1 MDTHFTPLDVT
12 KLEKKI
18 KQEPKHEGFDDIFNT
33 ILLLLA
39 TLTVFTAAIVFFL
52 LIQKQILI
60 FIQIQYNTIMIF
72 MLLVV

>member
-12 KLEKKI
+12 KLEEKI

-39 TLTVFTAAIVFFL
+39 TLTVLTAAIVFFL
-52 LIQKQILI
+52 LIQKQIHGS
-60 FIQIQYNTIMIF
+60 
-72 MLLVV
+72 